1 MLECEIRAP
10 VPFHTLIK
18 TNTDFFILHYCHIK
32 GRNLL
37 RCNLQHLEI
46 YKVLSKETVALRAIK
61 MVGLLC
67 QMLTEK

>member
-10 VPFHTLIK
+10 VPFHTLMK
-18 TNTDFFILHYCHIK
+18 TNTGFFILHYCHIK

-46 YKVLSKETVALRAIK
+46 YKVLSKEPLRCLVYYVK
-61 MVGLLC
+61 CL
-67 QMLTEK
+67 QKND